1 MKGIPT
7 VLITVSPEVS
17 AQMRPPRALYPKGF
31 KIGNSLGKPGMREL
45 QKAVL
50 RDALTLLT
58 VDTRPGSYCY
68 ARLSRLRRVSRTTT
82 RKKVTTEQVMQK
94 TIGILTGGGDAP
106 GLNAVI
112 RAVVKTATGEFGMR
126 VVGIED
132 GFEGLLGETRTR
144 TLSHSEVRGLLPRGG
159 TILGTRNRGKFVEHS
174 VNGVSSTS
182 ESLYAEAVANIEKLG
197 ISALLVLGGEGT
209 LTIGA
214 EFDRRGVPVVGV
226 PKTIDNDL
234 ACTELTFGF
243 VTALDIA
250 TEALD
255 RLHTTAESHD
265 RVMILEVMGRNA
277 GWIALHSGIAG
288 GADVILIPEIPFS
301 MESVA
306 RKIRAREEG
315 GSNFSIIV
323 TAEGAIETGHQ
334 QIFQDSGDPQHAPRL
349 GGIGQYCRSQLEEL
363 TGKETRCVV
372 LGHLQRGGR
381 PNAFDRMLAT
391 TYGACAVRAFAEGKH
406 GVMVALQAGDVVTV
420 PISEAVAN
428 VKTVPPNGQ
437 MVTTA
442 RDTGISFGAPDEA
455 KYHRLV

>member
-1 MKGIPT
+1 M
-7 VLITVSPEVS
+7 
-17 AQMRPPRALYPKGF
+17 Y
-31 KIGNSLGKPGMREL
+31 
-45 QKAVL
+45 
-50 RDALTLLT
+50 
-58 VDTRPGSYCY
+58 
-68 ARLSRLRRVSRTTT
+68 
-82 RKKVTTEQVMQK
+82 K

-112 RAVVKTATGEFGMR
+112 RAVVKTAIGEFGMR
-126 VVGIED
+126 VIGIED

-144 TLSHSEVRGLLPRGG
+144 QLSQIDVRGLLPRGG
-159 TILGTRNRGKFVEHS
+159 TILGTRNRGKFVERTID
-174 VNGVSSTS
+174 GVASTRI
-182 ESLYAEAVANIEKLG
+182 EVYEEAVQNINRMG
-197 ISALLVLGGEGT
+197 IDSLLVLGGEGT
-209 LTIGA
+209 LTIAA
-214 EFDRRGVPVVGV
+214 EFDRLGIPVVGV

-306 RKIRAREEG
+306 DKVRARELG

-323 TAEGAIETGHQ
+323 TAEGAIETGHE
-334 QIFQDSGDPQHAPRL
+334 QIFQDSGDMQHAPRL
-349 GGIGQYCRSQLEEL
+349 GGIGLYCQRQLEKI

-391 TYGACAVRAFAEGKH
+391 TFGACAVRALAEGKH
-406 GVMVALQAGDVVTV
+406 GTMVALQAGDVVSV
-420 PISEAVAN
+420 PISEAIAN
-428 VKTVPPNGQ
+428 VKTVPANGQ
-437 MVTTA
+437 MVRTA
-442 RDTGISFGAPDEA
+442 RDTGISFGAPDES
-455 KYHRLV
+455 KYHRPD

>member
-1 MKGIPT
+1 MYK
-7 VLITVSPEVS
+7 S
-17 AQMRPPRALYPKGF
+17 
-31 KIGNSLGKPGMREL
+31 
-45 QKAVL
+45 
-50 RDALTLLT
+50 
-58 VDTRPGSYCY
+58 
-68 ARLSRLRRVSRTTT
+68 
-82 RKKVTTEQVMQK
+82 
-94 TIGILTGGGDAP
+94 IGILTGGGDAP

-112 RAVVKTATGEFGMR
+112 RSVVKTATGEYGMN
-126 VVGIED
+126 VIGIED
-132 GFEGLLGETRTR
+132 GFEGLLGQTQTRP
-144 TLSHSEVRGLLPRGG
+144 LSQSDVRGLLPRGG
-159 TILGTRNRGKFVEHS
+159 TILGTRNRGRFVER
-174 VNGVSSTS
+174 VEEDGSTTRDVYS
-182 ESLYAEAVANIEKLG
+182 EAMQNLDRLG
-197 ISALLVLGGEGT
+197 IDSLIVLGGEGT
-209 LTIGA
+209 LTIAA
-214 EFDRRGVPVVGV
+214 EFERHGIPVVGV

-265 RVMILEVMGRNA
+265 RVMILEVMGRNT

-306 RKIRAREEG
+306 DKVRARDAG

-323 TAEGAIETGHQ
+323 VAEGAVEMGHE
-334 QIFQDSGDPQHAPRL
+334 QIFQDKGDRQKAPRL
-349 GGIGQYCRSQLEEL
+349 GGIAQYCRSNLEAL

-391 TYGACAVRAFAEGKH
+391 TFGACAVRALAEGQR

-420 PISEAVAN
+420 PISLAVAN
-428 VKTVPPNGQ
+428 VKTIPPNGQ
-437 MVTTA
+437 MVRTA

-455 KYHRLV
+455 RYHRANGEESESLVA

>member
-1 MKGIPT
+1 MFG
-7 VLITVSPEVS
+7 
-17 AQMRPPRALYPKGF
+17 
-31 KIGNSLGKPGMREL
+31 
-45 QKAVL
+45 
-50 RDALTLLT
+50 
-58 VDTRPGSYCY
+58 
-68 ARLSRLRRVSRTTT
+68 
-82 RKKVTTEQVMQK
+82 

-112 RAVVKTATGEFGMR
+112 RAVVKTATCEHGMR
-126 VVGIED
+126 VIGIED
-132 GFEGLLGETRTR
+132 GFEGLLDATRTR
-144 TLSHSEVRGLLPRGG
+144 LLSPGDVRGLLPRGG
-159 TILGTRNRGKFVEHS
+159 TILGTRNKGNFVERACEGKPRDVES
-174 VNGVSSTS
+174 V
-182 ESLYAEAVANIEKLG
+182 YQEAISNMKIVG
-197 ISALLVLGGEGT
+197 IDALVVLGGEGT
-209 LTIGA
+209 LTIA
-214 EFDRRGVPVVGV
+214 NEFAKRGVPVCGV

-265 RVMILEVMGRNA
+265 RVMILEVMGRHA

-301 MESVA
+301 LEAVA
-306 RKIRAREEG
+306 EKIRARDIS

-323 TAEGAIETGHQ
+323 VAEGAMEIGHDLVY
-334 QIFQDSGDPQHAPRL
+334 QDKGDSLRAPRL
-349 GGIGQYCRSQLEEL
+349 GGIGQHLQQDLENL

-391 TYGACAVRAFAEGKH
+391 NYGSAAVRALSRGES

-420 PISEAVAN
+420 PLTEAIKN
-428 VKTVPPNGQ
+428 IKTVPPNGQ
-437 MVTTA
+437 LVRTA
-442 RDTGISFGAPDEA
+442 RDTGISFGATDEA
-455 KYHRLV
+455 SYHKPQ

>member
-1 MKGIPT
+1 MYG
-7 VLITVSPEVS
+7 
-17 AQMRPPRALYPKGF
+17 
-31 KIGNSLGKPGMREL
+31 
-45 QKAVL
+45 
-50 RDALTLLT
+50 
-58 VDTRPGSYCY
+58 
-68 ARLSRLRRVSRTTT
+68 
-82 RKKVTTEQVMQK
+82 

-112 RAVVKTATGEFGMR
+112 RAVVKTATCEYGMR
-126 VVGIED
+126 VIGVED
-132 GFEGLLGETRTR
+132 GFEGLLGATKTRL
-144 TLSHSEVRGLLPRGG
+144 LSPSEVRGLLPRGG
-159 TILGTRNRGKFVEHS
+159 TILGTRNRGHFVDCAREGGKRS
-174 VNGVSSTS
+174 V
-182 ESLYAEAVANIEKLG
+182 ESVYEEAISNMRVLG
-197 ISALLVLGGEGT
+197 IDALVVLGGEGT
-209 LTIGA
+209 LTIA
-214 EFDRRGVPVVGV
+214 NEFDKRGVKVCGV

-265 RVMILEVMGRNA
+265 RVMILEVMGRHA

-301 MESVA
+301 LQSVA
-306 RKIRAREEG
+306 NKIRARDLA

-323 TAEGAIETGHQ
+323 VAEGAIEIGHDLVY
-334 QIFQDSGDPQHAPRL
+334 QDQGDELRSPRL
-349 GGIGQYCRSQLEEL
+349 GGIGHHLQRDLEET
-363 TGKETRCVV
+363 TGRETRCVI

-391 TYGACAVRAFAEGKH
+391 NFGSCAVRALANGEH

-420 PISEAVAN
+420 PITEAIKN
-428 VKTVPPNGQ
+428 IKTVPPNGQ
-437 MVTTA
+437 LVRTA

-455 KYHRLV
+455 NYHKPL

>member
-1 MKGIPT
+1 MFG
-7 VLITVSPEVS
+7 
-17 AQMRPPRALYPKGF
+17 
-31 KIGNSLGKPGMREL
+31 
-45 QKAVL
+45 
-50 RDALTLLT
+50 
-58 VDTRPGSYCY
+58 
-68 ARLSRLRRVSRTTT
+68 
-82 RKKVTTEQVMQK
+82 

-112 RAVVKTATGEFGMR
+112 RAVVKTATCEYGMR
-126 VVGIED
+126 VIGIED
-132 GFEGLLGETRTR
+132 GFEGLLGATRTR
-144 TLSHSEVRGLLPRGG
+144 LLSAGDVRGLLPRGG
-159 TILGTRNRGKFVEHS
+159 TILGTRNRGQFVERACEGSDRDVES
-174 VNGVSSTS
+174 V
-182 ESLYAEAVANIEKLG
+182 YQEAISNMKVVG
-197 ISALLVLGGEGT
+197 IDALVVLGGEGT
-209 LTIGA
+209 LTIA
-214 EFDRRGVPVVGV
+214 NEFDKRGVPVCGV

-265 RVMILEVMGRNA
+265 RVMILEVMGRHA

-301 MESVA
+301 LDAVA
-306 RKIRAREEG
+306 AKIHARDLT

-323 TAEGAIETGHQ
+323 VAEGASEIGHELVY
-334 QIFQDSGDPQHAPRL
+334 QDK
-349 GGIGQYCRSQLEEL
+349 GGIGQHLQQDLEKV
-363 TGKETRCVV
+363 TGRETRCVV

-391 TYGACAVRAFAEGKH
+391 NYGSAAVRALAGGKS

-420 PISEAVAN
+420 PLTEAIKGI
-428 VKTVPPNGQ
+428 KTVPPNGQ
-437 MVTTA
+437 LVRTA

-455 KYHRLV
+455 SYHKQL

>member
-1 MKGIPT
+1 MIDCRGP
-7 VLITVSPEVS
+7 
-17 AQMRPPRALYPKGF
+17 AMFG
-31 KIGNSLGKPGMREL
+31 
-45 QKAVL
+45 
-50 RDALTLLT
+50 
-58 VDTRPGSYCY
+58 
-68 ARLSRLRRVSRTTT
+68 
-82 RKKVTTEQVMQK
+82 

-112 RAVVKTATGEFGMR
+112 RAVVKTATCEHGMR
-126 VVGIED
+126 VIGIED
-132 GFEGLLGETRTR
+132 GFDGLLGATRTR
-144 TLSHSEVRGLLPRGG
+144 LLSPGDVRGLLPRGG
-159 TILGTRNRGKFVEHS
+159 TILGTRNRGHFAERKNEDGTPNLEDVYEEAIA
-174 VNGVSSTS
+174 NMKILGVD
-182 ESLYAEAVANIEKLG
+182 
-197 ISALLVLGGEGT
+197 ALLVLGGEGT
-209 LTIGA
+209 LTIAA
-214 EFDRRGVPVVGV
+214 EFHKRGIPVCGV

-265 RVMILEVMGRNA
+265 RVMILEVMGRHA

-301 MESVA
+301 IDVVA
-306 RKIRAREEG
+306 GKVRARDTS

-323 TAEGAIETGHQ
+323 VAEGALEIGHELVY
-334 QIFQDSGDPQHAPRL
+334 QDKGDALHAPRL
-349 GGIGQYCRSQLEEL
+349 GGIGQHLQRDLESI
-363 TGKETRCVV
+363 TGRETRCVV

-391 TYGACAVRAFAEGKH
+391 NYGSCAVRALANGES

-420 PISEAVAN
+420 PLTEAIKN
-428 VKTVPPNGQ
+428 IKTVPPNGQ
-437 MVTTA
+437 LVRTA

-455 KYHRLV
+455 SYHKQL